1 MTKNVDSLKITHKRD
16 HASRE
21 DLAQEH
27 PLGDSGQIVA
37 LIIFL
42 IIWSLDSFVFRF
54 STQLASYV
62 PLYIRLI
69 LAALFFI
76 LAGYLARSGH
86 AVVFK
91 EFRDPPRVINSG
103 VFSYM
108 RHPLYCSVLLFYLG
122 FVLTTLSLFSL
133 ALLVCIFLFYDHIA
147 AFEEK
152 QLEEKFGEAYKDY
165 MEKTPK
171 WIPLG
176 RGEDKWRQYTKDIT
190 KLKSG

>member
-1 MTKNVDSLKITHKRD
+1 MTKNVDSLKIVHKRGHTD
-16 HASRE
+16 RE

-76 LAGYLARSGH
+76 VAGYLIRSGH
-86 AVVFK
+86 VVVFK
-91 EFRDPPRVINSG
+91 EVRDPPRVIDTG

-108 RHPLYCSVLLFYLG
+108 RHPLYLSALLLYLG
-122 FVLTTLSLFSL
+122 FVLTTLSLISM
-133 ALLVCIFLFYDHIA
+133 ALLVEIFVFYDYIA

-152 QLEEKFGEAYKDY
+152 QLEEKFGQAYKDY
-165 MEKTPK
+165 MGKTPK
-171 WIPLG
+171 WIPLSK
-176 RGEDKWRQYTKDIT
+176 RR
-190 KLKSG
+190 L